1 MNANLDYDKIYEIRL
16 RVGRPLF
23 YTYDAVSYTHLDV
36 YKRQQVRESL
46 TAVSSLVAGL
56 GDLSSMTDS
65 VNQLAEG
72 AKQISEGNEK
82 LQAGYK
88 QLQDTK
94 AAETLTSGADQL
106 LNSEKTITD
115 GINTLQGKDNAN
127 ATACLLYTSSAKLTE
142 IAKNVAAAKPET
154 MVKSLN
160 QYADGADSLADGVTE
175 YVGKVGEAASGAASV
190 AEGAKSLAD
199 GTAALVS
206 GATQVKDGIGKL

>member
-1 MNANLDYDKIYEIRL
+1 MQEPHSSTGADSLNSGMAQLKETGEGQLSTGASNQKAA
-16 RVGRPLF
+16 G
-23 YTYDAVSYTHLDV
+23 T
-36 YKRQQVRESL
+36 QVRESL

-127 ATACLLYTSSAKLTE
+127 ATALLNGAITLKSAKESLDAGISSISKATGKLVTGVGQ
-142 IAKNVAAAKPET
+142 IAAN
-154 MVKSLN
+154 
-160 QYADGADSLADGVTE
+160 
-175 YVGKVGEAASGAASV
+175 SV
-190 AEGAKSLAD
+190 ALLRIWSAPLVSVS
-199 GTAALVS
+199 AALVS
-206 GATQVKDGIGKL
+206 CNCL